1 MSSENLGNSLIWG
14 YPHLTQV
21 FCEVLPHLQMLLA
34 LLDYLAAIH
43 TLTQV
48 MNVRINKT
56 THSAS

>member
-1 MSSENLGNSLIWG
+1 MEVSSQNLGNSLIWG

-21 FCEVLPHLQMLLA
+21 CCEVLPHLQMPLA

-48 MNVRINKT
+48 TKVRINK
-56 THSAS
+56 AL